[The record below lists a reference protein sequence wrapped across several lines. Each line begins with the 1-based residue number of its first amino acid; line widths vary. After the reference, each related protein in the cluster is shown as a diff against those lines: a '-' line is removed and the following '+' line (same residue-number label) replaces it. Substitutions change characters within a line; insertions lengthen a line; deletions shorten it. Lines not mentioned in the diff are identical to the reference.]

1 MASLAMSQQ
10 HTQLVD
16 LNYMSIHIQ
25 HITLYLA
32 GSGLPAFQH
41 CTRKTG
47 EPGKSY
53 HVSDVEVNGLN

>member
-16 LNYMSIHIQ
+16 LNNMSIHIQ

-32 GSGLPAFQH
+32 GSCLPAFQH
-41 CTRKTG
+41 RTRKTG